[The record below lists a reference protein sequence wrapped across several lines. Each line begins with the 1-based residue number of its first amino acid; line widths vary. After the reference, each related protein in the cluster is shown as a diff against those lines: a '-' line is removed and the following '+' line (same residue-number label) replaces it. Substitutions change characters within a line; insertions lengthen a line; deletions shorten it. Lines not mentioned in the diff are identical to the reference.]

1 MGWDIFFD
9 VIILITV
16 AIICLYATITII
28 LQAESNIIF
37 WIMRPSEKAA
47 MDIVGRI
54 TALGGT
60 TGEITTTYKTEM
72 YGNEYYLINSGKI
85 TCVITKKTQA
95 VPGVMGGGMTT
106 INCYSVPISMNLQP
120 QHMVGKDGIDV
131 DFEKY
136 YDDGLIIQGD
146 VKGRGN

>member
-1 MGWDIFFD
+1 MAWDTFAN
-9 VIILITV
+9 VVILIAV
-16 AIICLYATITII
+16 ALISLYTIITII

-37 WIMRPSEKAA
+37 WMMRPSEKAA

-60 TGEITTTYKTEM
+60 TGEITTTYRTEM

-95 VPGVMGGGMTT
+95 APGVMGGEMTT
-106 INCYSVPISMNLQP
+106 INCYSAPLLMDLHSH
-120 QHMVGKDGIDV
+120 HMEEAMKIK
-131 DFEKY
+131 FEKSY
-136 YDDGLIIQGD
+136 SDGLVIEEG
-146 VKGRGN
+146 